1 MQWTQTEAETWEALA
16 RAIDR
21 GGRIHPQFSYRW
33 GQARTWGGICNAL
46 AGAWEFAGMPS
57 EQYGSMYEKIVL
69 HGRRRK
75 GSAYRWPLTPDGD
88 RQRADFCRRMATL
101 ARRNQS

>member
-21 GGRIHPQFSYRW
+21 GERIHPQFSYRW

-46 AGAWEFAGMPS
+46 AGAWEFAGTPS
-57 EQYGSMYEKIVL
+57 EQYDSMHEKIVL